1 MDRRRLIALKRGRLR
16 ASDETVSVT
25 VDTPKEI
32 FPLRNDQGRKLR
44 ITHID
49 DLPIVSD
56 GDPVDVAHGQVELSD
71 DMLTFTPDSA
81 YTGAFA
87 FKYTINDGQQ
97 SRVATIKGT
106 VTA

>member
-16 ASDETVSVT
+16 ATGETVAVT
-25 VDTPKEI
+25 VDTAKEI
-32 FPLRNDQGRKLR
+32 FPFTNDQGRKLK

-56 GDPVDVAHGQVELSD
+56 GAPVDVAHGQVELSD

-81 YTGAFA
+81 YTGTFA
-87 FKYTINDGQQ
+87 FKYTISDGQQ

-106 VTA
+106 VS